1 MARARHM
8 NNSSS
13 QGMRTGSPANTTHLS
28 GGGGSNY
35 NKKPTGKTHK
45 PIVPS
50 SAASSYISS
59 SSSSASMGSLSLRT
73 STSNTVNSTTV
84 NANYRAAFAMGK
96 KPSVAPPPLPLDT
109 WQKGP

>member
-1 MARARHM
+1 M